1 MEGGF
6 PAGIEAVV
14 LRTLASYEDA
24 CSRQWGGSNPPYLTA
39 HAMAWLRGHGAQHVV
54 VDLPSV
60 DKEDD
65 GGHLVAHRTFW
76 GIAKHG
82 SRLVPPAGEGRLPEG
97 PTWNAAL
104 ASAEGVP
111 IATDKDDD
119 GAVWSVDGELPPR
132 HIVSRT
138 ITELAF
144 VPPAL
149 TDGEYM
155 LVLAVAPIQM
165 DAAPSDP
172 LLIPYL

>member
-1 MEGGF
+1 M
-6 PAGIEAVV
+6 
-14 LRTLASYEDA
+14 LRTLASREDA
-24 CSRQWGGSNPPYLTA
+24 ETRQWGGSNPAYLTA

-76 GIAKHG
+76 GIAKRG
-82 SRLVPPAGEGRLPEG
+82 SRLVAPSHAGSSDEGQP
-97 PTWNAAL
+97 PTWRAAL
-104 ASAEGVP
+104 ASEHDVP
-111 IATDKDDD
+111 IATAADDD
-119 GAVWSVDGELPPR
+119 SAAWAAGEGGTAAPR

-149 TDGEYM
+149 GDGQYM
-155 LVLAVAPIQM
+155 LALAVAPIHM